1 MTNEDAGGTVETPTI
16 DELTTQ
22 LTAEKEARAKAEAK
36 IVDMK
41 KTSKE
46 TKSEV
51 NKETV
56 KSENFMT
63 REDYA
68 AEEFFKANN
77 DLVEHKETLTELVSK
92 GNSWEDAKFL
102 LERKDPTIANRKI
115 ANQTNFTAWE
125 PANLEK
131 TSFTQ
136 DELKGLSQIEYNKVM
151 SLKEQGK
158 VQFT

>member
-16 DELTTQ
+16 DELTNQ

-115 ANQTNFTAWE
+115 ANQTNFTA
-125 PANLEK
+125 
-131 TSFTQ
+131 
-136 DELKGLSQIEYNKVM
+136 
-151 SLKEQGK
+151 
-158 VQFT
+158 

>member
-16 DELTTQ
+16 DELTNQ